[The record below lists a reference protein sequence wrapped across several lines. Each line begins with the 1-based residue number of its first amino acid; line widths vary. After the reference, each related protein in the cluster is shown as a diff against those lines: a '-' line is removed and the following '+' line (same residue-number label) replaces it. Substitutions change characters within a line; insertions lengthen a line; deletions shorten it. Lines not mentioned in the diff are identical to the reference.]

1 MPLPRG
7 QRGLSLPD
15 QPPRKQHRI
24 FLSSATTLIIYM
36 CIGLYRIRNPWR
48 SNDQDGS
55 RQFVYNRQPGVR
67 LLLLL
72 RCSRGFENVDDVV
85 LDGLPPSYQEC
96 KSAFLLES
104 DHVVI
109 LIAHLNRFS
118 PILKMQPCRKLK
130 CERTNPSKELEG
142 NYIF

>member
-1 MPLPRG
+1 MG
-7 QRGLSLPD
+7 TGS
-15 QPPRKQHRI
+15 
-24 FLSSATTLIIYM
+24 TTT
-36 CIGLYRIRNPWR
+36 IRNPWR
-48 SNDQDGS
+48 SNDQDGG

-142 NYIF
+142 RISTIWKTSCHSSSSARSTLGPARPYP